1 MPKRSSDQRKQQAL
15 RAQGSLNPHPETVT
29 SPLFQNSGF
38 FDPRDLVQVKYEMLR
53 RVDAENQPIS
63 RAAQE
68 FGFSRPSFY
77 QAQAALQQGGLS
89 GLVPQKR
96 GPRQAHKLTASV
108 MKFVEQTRR
117 AEPSLRWQELAD
129 RIEEQFGVNVH
140 PRSIERGVAR
150 EQKKR
155 R

>member
-15 RAQGSLNPHPETVT
+15 HAQGSLNPHPETVT

-129 RIEEQFGVNVH
+129 RIEEHFGVNVH